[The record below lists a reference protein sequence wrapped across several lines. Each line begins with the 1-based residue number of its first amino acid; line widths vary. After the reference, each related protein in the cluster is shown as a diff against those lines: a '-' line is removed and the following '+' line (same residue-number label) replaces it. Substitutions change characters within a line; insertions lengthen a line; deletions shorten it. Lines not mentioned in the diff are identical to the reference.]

1 MKKLSYITVL
11 ILLLI
16 KWFYYTLRLVI
27 ELQLFR
33 SFKIFVIEIYTIE
46 HGTLGRSVSI
56 QRLSLQN
63 MHHVSSNFGMYHGA
77 HASGYQSIS

>member
-33 SFKIFVIEIYTIE
+33 SFKIFVIEI
-46 HGTLGRSVSI
+46 
-56 QRLSLQN
+56 
-63 MHHVSSNFGMYHGA
+63 
-77 HASGYQSIS
+77 